1 MLLLLIRRLRPL
13 TVGPVEVVLVVVV
26 ATAEAAAAL
35 AAATAAM
42 AAEVTED
49 ELATGD
55 APVVAEAGDG
65 FVNEENVVITQ
76 RAAPEDWPSSEGQTK
91 SLLLLAT

>member
-1 MLLLLIRRLRPL
+1 MKVAIVLGL
-13 TVGPVEVVLVVVV
+13 TGTE
-26 ATAEAAAAL
+26 AGAEAATAAAL

-65 FVNEENVVITQ
+65 FVSGENVVITKVGSY
-76 RAAPEDWPSSEGQTK
+76 RG
-91 SLLLLAT
+91 LAVL